1 MTTTEAA
8 TDSGIITKQ
17 QAADALGISV
27 RKLEYLIKDGA
38 LPVTRL
44 GRRVLINR
52 RDVLALVPA
61 QLPTPKD
68 PTP

>member
-8 TDSGIITKQ
+8 DSGIITKQ
-17 QAADALGISV
+17 QAAEALGISV

-68 PTP
+68 PT